1 MKSKVSGKFAMGQCG
16 GWKNTA
22 KTSLIALMINVEYM
36 VRTDSRIL
44 FLLYMIGAM
53 ISLGF

>member
-44 FLLYMIGAM
+44 FFVIYDWCYD
-53 ISLGF
+53 